1 LAEEFIAKNIKTPNI
16 YIYSLLMKAYTK
28 SQDFEKAQNL
38 LSFLETSECKPN
50 DVIYNTFLQCAIEC
64 NQDD

>member
-1 LAEEFIAKNIKTPNI
+1 
-16 YIYSLLMKAYTK
+16 MKAYTK
-28 SQDFEKAQNL
+28 SQNFEKAQNL